1 MTLNGEFEK
10 VHYPMPLSFL
20 EEPDIGL
27 LRKTFT
33 RMQSQAN
40 MMSSSNAFS
49 ELLPQKSMQSMDDFA
64 TLEDENSRMRRDIEE
79 MERVFSQT
87 DN

>member
-1 MTLNGEFEK
+1 MQDHKGVDPTQKRYLILTLNGEFEK

-33 RMQSQAN
+33 RM
-40 MMSSSNAFS
+40 
-49 ELLPQKSMQSMDDFA
+49 
-64 TLEDENSRMRRDIEE
+64 
-79 MERVFSQT
+79 
-87 DN
+87 